1 MIVELCFEH
10 IGLAPDDVEVMAI
23 LDKAYCH
30 ACGVDR
36 VASLSELLREG
47 E

>member
-10 IGLAPDDVEVMAI
+10 IELAPADVEVMAI

-36 VASLSELLREG
+36 IASVSELLKEG
-47 E
+47 K